1 MAKRGVGRPPK
12 FTMKQIRELMV
23 EFTQYIE
30 TEIIPTVAGFAAD
43 HKLGKNY
50 FYDRAE
56 FSELIKRCH
65 SKREAGLERGAISGE
80 INPTVAIFALKQL
93 GWRDKFD
100 YNVTVREG
108 LSEMMQEARERAG
121 KAAPEGDR

>member
-1 MAKRGVGRPPK
+1 MARCGVGRPQK
-12 FTMKQIRELMV
+12 FTKKQLRELMV

-30 TEIIPTVAGFAAD
+30 AEKIPTVAGFAAD

-93 GWRDKFD
+93 GWRDRFD
-100 YNVTVREG
+100 YNVTVKEG
-108 LSEMMQEARERAG
+108 LSQMMQEARERAG
-121 KAAPEGDR
+121 KEAPGENR